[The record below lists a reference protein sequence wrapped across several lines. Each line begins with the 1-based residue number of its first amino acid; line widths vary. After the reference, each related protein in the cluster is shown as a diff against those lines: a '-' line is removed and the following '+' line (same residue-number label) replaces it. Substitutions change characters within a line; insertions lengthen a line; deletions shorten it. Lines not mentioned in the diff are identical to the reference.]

1 MDGLQRVLEKM
12 RSENVSYFTNK
23 ICLMGDGN
31 ATEEDGTAKD
41 DTDEEFVKY
50 RDCVFRG
57 VLAVT
62 VLRRQQLFCCLL

>member
-1 MDGLQRVLEKM
+1 
-12 RSENVSYFTNK
+12 
-23 ICLMGDGN
+23 MGDGN